1 MPPGVHRAGRHIFAM
16 GSPAMVVKQAA
27 DVRLVVFACEAGMGS
42 SLIGAN
48 QLKKRVKDLGRDDI
62 KVIHSPVN
70 QIPADT
76 DVVIAHEGLAERA
89 RKAAP
94 AAVVL
99 TFRNFLNNAASDRL
113 IRSLTAGEEISADAG
128 PGS

>member
-1 MPPGVHRAGRHIFAM
+1 
-16 GSPAMVVKQAA
+16 MVVKQAA

-48 QLKKRVKDLGRDDI
+48 QLKKRVQQAGRNDI

-76 DVVIAHEGLAERA
+76 DIVIAHEGLAERA

-99 TFRNFLNNAASDRL
+99 TFRNFLNNSASDRL
-113 IRSLTAGEEISADAG
+113 IRHLTAGEEITADGGQAT
-128 PGS
+128 

>member
-1 MPPGVHRAGRHIFAM
+1 
-16 GSPAMVVKQAA
+16 MVVKQAA

-48 QLKKRVKDLGRDDI
+48 QLKKRVKNLGRDDI

-76 DVVIAHEGLAERA
+76 DIVIAHEGLAERA

>member
-1 MPPGVHRAGRHIFAM
+1 
-16 GSPAMVVKQAA
+16 MVVKQAA

-76 DVVIAHEGLAERA
+76 DIVIAHEGLAERA

>member
-1 MPPGVHRAGRHIFAM
+1 MVERA
-16 GSPAMVVKQAA
+16 AA

-48 QLKKRVKDLGRDDI
+48 QVKKRLKDAGLDV

-70 QIPADT
+70 EIPAAT

-89 RKAAP
+89 RKVAP
-94 AAVVL
+94 NAVVL
-99 TFRNFLNNAASDRL
+99 TFKNFLNNPASDLLVRRL
-113 IRSLTAGEEISADAG
+113 IAGEPISSG
-128 PGS
+128 PGA

>member
-1 MPPGVHRAGRHIFAM
+1 
-16 GSPAMVVKQAA
+16 MVEKAAA

-48 QLKKRVKDLGRDDI
+48 QLKKRLKDARLDVR
-62 KVIHSPVN
+62 VIHSPVN
-70 QIPADT
+70 EIPPDT

-94 AAVVL
+94 QAVVL
-99 TFRNFLNNAASDRL
+99 SFRNFLNNPASDMLVQR
-113 IRSLTAGEEISADAG
+113 LTAGEPISGDTAG
-128 PGS
+128 G

>member
-1 MPPGVHRAGRHIFAM
+1 
-16 GSPAMVVKQAA
+16 MVVKQAA

-70 QIPADT
+70 QIPANT
-76 DVVIAHEGLAERA
+76 DIVIAHEGLAERA

-128 PGS
+128 PAS